1 VALFLLPAVAVL
13 LGTPSFAAKPVKAKA
28 KAASKAAPKAST
40 KDTSAS
46 SSSGSSSSG
55 SPSEGYKYETPGPA
69 GPPVV
74 DTPPSPTPES
84 KPSSDGDKVAAPAAA
99 AENVPA
105 KTEAPV
111 VDKPAASDTPAP
123 APEVA
128 EEPAAPV
135 EPPPLYV
142 EHLGPS
148 SYPGKLRG
156 IYGGSLWLEPSFAGL
171 QWPYMPKSGVGL
183 SGSVWVDSGY
193 EKINRGPNSPDT
205 SRYLQQGRMLVRV
218 TPTYSDGSYFVQ
230 GQAELVANQ
239 CQTQGSAC
247 LNAGTVD
254 TDDLWI
260 RVGKWNSWDLKA
272 GRFEGWEVYHTGM
285 GLDINTLERR
295 GAQQEGVAGTT
306 LPVPD
311 YYGATYLQYRPSGL
325 GLGYLAFHAYP
336 TDILR
341 FEILGAL
348 GTDNATSD
356 GKNYLGTRPV
366 VIVDWGRL
374 KFKGS
379 YEWVRNTDGTQQ
391 LVPDP
396 SNSGKLIKQDDKYK
410 QTKQGFGL
418 AAQLI
423 VNQRF
428 ELGANLGR
436 GKQVTTDINGNADDT
451 ASFTTTSVGGFA
463 NLRLL
468 GGMILGLGAN
478 WTTQE
483 DNHSVGGNLPDY
495 SAHLQAFAALQ
506 YIVWKQLFVKVVL
519 AYARADFSPSG
530 GSVDSV
536 FSNEMFSGRVRLMYL
551 Y

>member
-1 VALFLLPAVAVL
+1 
-13 LGTPSFAAKPVKAKA
+13 
-28 KAASKAAPKAST
+28 
-40 KDTSAS
+40 
-46 SSSGSSSSG
+46 
-55 SPSEGYKYETPGPA
+55 
-69 GPPVV
+69 VV
-74 DTPPSPTPES
+74 ETPPSPSAES
-84 KPSSDGDKVAAPAAA
+84 KPSSEGDKVAAPAAA
-99 AENVPA
+99 EKVPA
-105 KTEAPV
+105 KIEASAA
-111 VDKPAASDTPAP
+111 DKPAAADTSAP
-123 APEVA
+123 APEIA

-171 QWPYMPKSGVGL
+171 QWPYMPKSGVGV
-183 SGSVWVDSGY
+183 SGSVWIDSGY
-193 EKINRGPNSPDT
+193 EKIARGPNSPDT

-336 TDILR
+336 TDMVRL
-341 FEILGAL
+341 EILGAL

-356 GKNYLGTRPV
+356 GKNYLGTRPT
-366 VIVDWGRL
+366 VIVDWGWL
-374 KFKGS
+374 KLRGS

-396 SNSGKLIKQDDKYK
+396 NSNGKLIKQDDKYK

-423 VNQRF
+423 VNPRF
-428 ELGANLGR
+428 ELGANVGR

-463 NLRLL
+463 NLRL
-468 GGMILGLGAN
+468 GGTILGLGMN